1 MKEIIGNLLK
11 KENVR
16 QNLSSLRQE
25 IKDEN
30 ALAEA
35 LKLLAGE
42 DELLVSFMGAE
53 DAKTRKNAAL
63 LIGDLHM
70 SQLSD
75 EVFKAYEAEQMRF
88 VKGSYLA
95 ALSQLDC
102 KELLPQLMERAK
114 ELEHMTVTAENRKHI
129 EEELNEINKILIK
142 YNGIKHHTPVLE
154 GVKAELLLMTNRLH
168 REVVRRQ
175 IPVKDTKLHPLGVLV
190 KTDNIPLIMQVRT
203 FRKMYFTIH
212 AASLLP
218 KDAQE
223 AAGLLA
229 ESDMYDILRRMH
241 REGGPFYYRIESTAD
256 AAYQSRLAKAID
268 MHFAGRM
275 INSPFDF

>member
-42 DELLVSFMGAE
+42 DELLVSFMGAD

-88 VKGSYLA
+88 VKAHIWQRCHSWTAKSFCHSLWSVQKS
-95 ALSQLDC
+95 LS
-102 KELLPQLMERAK
+102 
-114 ELEHMTVTAENRKHI
+114 I
-129 EEELNEINKILIK
+129 
-142 YNGIKHHTPVLE
+142 
-154 GVKAELLLMTNRLH
+154 
-168 REVVRRQ
+168 
-175 IPVKDTKLHPLGVLV
+175 
-190 KTDNIPLIMQVRT
+190 
-203 FRKMYFTIH
+203 
-212 AASLLP
+212 
-218 KDAQE
+218 
-223 AAGLLA
+223 
-229 ESDMYDILRRMH
+229 
-241 REGGPFYYRIESTAD
+241 
-256 AAYQSRLAKAID
+256 
-268 MHFAGRM
+268 
-275 INSPFDF
+275 

>member
-30 ALAEA
+30 ALVEA

-102 KELLPQLMERAK
+102 KELLPLLMERAK

-142 YNGIKHHTPVLE
+142 
-154 GVKAELLLMTNRLH
+154 
-168 REVVRRQ
+168 
-175 IPVKDTKLHPLGVLV
+175 
-190 KTDNIPLIMQVRT
+190 
-203 FRKMYFTIH
+203 
-212 AASLLP
+212 
-218 KDAQE
+218 
-223 AAGLLA
+223 
-229 ESDMYDILRRMH
+229 
-241 REGGPFYYRIESTAD
+241 
-256 AAYQSRLAKAID
+256 
-268 MHFAGRM
+268 
-275 INSPFDF
+275 